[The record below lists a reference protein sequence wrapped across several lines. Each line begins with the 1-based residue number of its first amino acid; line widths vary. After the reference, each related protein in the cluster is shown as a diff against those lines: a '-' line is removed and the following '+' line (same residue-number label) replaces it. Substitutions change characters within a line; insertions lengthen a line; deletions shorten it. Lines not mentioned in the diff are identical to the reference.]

1 MKNNNFQRL
10 KTAIEEMLPCPVSND
25 KIQISPLREG
35 GNNRLYRVETPDGNY
50 VLKCYFQH
58 PGDTR
63 NRLDA
68 EFTFALFAW
77 RHGIHSIPE
86 PLFRNDST
94 FCALFGLVEGKPL
107 SPGEIGAEE
116 ISQALKFFLDL
127 NALRTHSDA
136 LTLANA
142 SESCF
147 TLQEH
152 ILRIDERIDRLRT
165 ITMSDQLDGQCLE
178 FVKSP
183 LAEAWMQI
191 RHRIETSL
199 DYFTDVPLK
208 PTDRVISPSD
218 FGFHNAI
225 KAKTGLI
232 FLDFEYAGWDDP
244 AKVVGDFFSQVAVPV
259 PTEFFAC
266 VVDAISKTNSDPENM
281 LQRIHLLLPL
291 YRIKWCCILL
301 NVFLPID
308 GSRREFAQGGAS
320 EKKKGQ
326 LKKAQ
331 NHLASLEQLITA
343 TKPLQI

>member
-1 MKNNNFQRL
+1 VKNKDFQEL
-10 KTAIEEMLPCPVSND
+10 HTAVLGMLSCPVCKD
-25 KIQISPLREG
+25 KIKISPLREG

-68 EFTFALFAW
+68 EFTFATFAW
-77 RHGIHSIPE
+77 RHGIHCIPE
-86 PLFRNDST
+86 PLYRNDLT

-107 SPGEIGAEE
+107 SSGEIGAEE
-116 ISQALKFFLDL
+116 ISHAIDFFLDL

-152 ILRIDERIDRLRT
+152 ILRIDERFDRLRT
-165 ITMSDQLDGQCLE
+165 ITISDELDRQCLE

-183 LAEAWMQI
+183 LTAAWMLI
-191 RHRIETSL
+191 RRRIESSV
-199 DYFTDVPLK
+199 DYSADVPLK

-218 FGFHNAI
+218 FGFHNALRT
-225 KAKTGLI
+225 KNELI

-244 AKVVGDFFSQVAVPV
+244 AKVAGDFFSQVAVPV
-259 PTEFFAC
+259 PTEFFTWVA
-266 VVDAISKTNSDPENM
+266 DAVSKATSEPEKM

-301 NVFLPID
+301 NDFLPID
-308 GSRREFAQGGAS
+308 GARREFAQGGAS
-320 EKKKGQ
+320 EKRKEQ

-331 NHLASLEQLITA
+331 KLLVFLEQFINA
-343 TKPLQI
+343 TSRN